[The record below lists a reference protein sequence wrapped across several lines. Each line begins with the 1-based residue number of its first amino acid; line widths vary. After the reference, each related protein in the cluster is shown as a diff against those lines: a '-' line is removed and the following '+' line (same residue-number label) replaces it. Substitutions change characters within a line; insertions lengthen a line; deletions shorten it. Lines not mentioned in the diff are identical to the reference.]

1 MGRHRLFGVANEK
14 DDRPTP
20 DSVFLPLDDE
30 FGFTLDAAA
39 SPENA
44 KCEKFYTADDDGIS
58 QPWEG
63 VVWCNPPYS
72 EIGLWARKAQ
82 ESRATATSVL
92 LLPASTDVAWFHDW
106 VLPFAEIRF
115 LRGRISFG
123 NTQNKAP
130 FGSMLAIFRKL
141 EGQK

>member
-1 MGRHRLFGVANEK
+1 MGRHRLFGVAIEK

-20 DSVFLPLDDE
+20 DSVFLPLDEE
-30 FGFTLDAAA
+30 FGFTLDVAA

-72 EIGLWARKAQ
+72 EIGLWVRKAQ

-106 VLPFAEIRF
+106 VLPYAEIRF
-115 LRGRISFG
+115 LRGRIMFG
-123 NTQNKAP
+123 NTSDQAP
-130 FGSMLAIFRKL
+130 FGSIVAIYRKL
-141 EGQK
+141 EGSD